1 MLVNPTTLINEE
13 RALQRIGVTDAYDR
27 LTVDRDALVT
37 THWHMLANRER
48 ERQRGASAHGTCGMG
63 IGETIAWSL
72 ETSGL
77 KMSDAAIRMGD
88 LGNPL
93 LLAAKMEVAKQR
105 CLGEFPRLASDG
117 GGAFDHWHKA
127 LERVR
132 IVDGDETRQI
142 LKRDG
147 TIVFE
152 GAQGVLLDQDFGFTP
167 HVTWTRTTFENAD
180 VLIKEAGSGVSNV
193 TRMGVLRSY
202 MTRHGAGPLVTE
214 SALNRPE
221 AHNDATGY
229 QGAFRTGELDF
240 PALTYAMR
248 TIAGVDELAVTHM
261 DRIPEHVCLTYTK
274 EFRPDAEYLATCR
287 PVYHRLRFHNAA
299 ELLDIIESELVAP
312 VTLTS
317 YGPKTGDKRGRK

>member
-1 MLVNPTTLINEE
+1 
-13 RALQRIGVTDAYDR
+13 
-27 LTVDRDALVT
+27 
-37 THWHMLANRER
+37 
-48 ERQRGASAHGTCGMG
+48 
-63 IGETIAWSL
+63 
-72 ETSGL
+72 
-77 KMSDAAIRMGD
+77 
-88 LGNPL
+88 
-93 LLAAKMEVAKQR
+93 
-105 CLGEFPRLASDG
+105 
-117 GGAFDHWHKA
+117 
-127 LERVR
+127 
-132 IVDGDETRQI
+132 